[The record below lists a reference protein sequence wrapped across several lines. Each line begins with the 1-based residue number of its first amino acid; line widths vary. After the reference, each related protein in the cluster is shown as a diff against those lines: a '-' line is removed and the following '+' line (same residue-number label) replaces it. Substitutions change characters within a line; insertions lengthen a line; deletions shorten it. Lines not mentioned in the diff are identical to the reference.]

1 MLVFNFNSTLT
12 FYWAAPFLLVV
23 SVYGWLS
30 LPCILKILF
39 FFFCFLVLT
48 YYLLMSYLSAG
59 FFSGFYR
66 SFKVT
71 IIFLRRIVGPSV
83 ISNGPSVLRIQSS
96 LMSEYKSIYKSNRT
110 ILRKIKIT
118 HVYFT
123 YFKDLY
129 IFLKVVAEPSSSL

>member
-1 MLVFNFNSTLT
+1 MSQSKYLLELNQHCPLLKFYIQRTNFSWPTLT
-12 FYWAAPFLLVV
+12 FYWATTFLLVV
-23 SVYGWLS
+23 SVYGWLT

-71 IIFLRRIVGPSV
+71 IIFLRRIVSPSV

-96 LMSEYKSIYKSNRT
+96 LMSEFLQYFCDRVSIRATGQY
-110 ILRKIKIT
+110 
-118 HVYFT
+118 
-123 YFKDLY
+123 
-129 IFLKVVAEPSSSL
+129 